1 MIGLHVSVTGIT
13 LVALGTSMPDTFASM
28 AAASHDDTADA
39 AIGNV
44 TGNFNFVPLH
54 KGYFPWL
61 MYLVKEACHHVAM
74 FIHSPLLSPHCTVNF
89 FFYLLFPLLFM

>member
-44 TGNFNFVPLH
+44 TGMFFC
-54 KGYFPWL
+54 YF
-61 MYLVKEACHHVAM
+61 
-74 FIHSPLLSPHCTVNF
+74 
-89 FFYLLFPLLFM
+89 